1 MGHVDGHKKAAVTNP
16 TPNKNDIN
24 TDDLEKESSGRD
36 DHVAVVA
43 GGGPILSSIVDV
55 ANNSGERG
63 LTTKE
68 SDQGKKVCDDCA

>member
-36 DHVAVVA
+36 DHVVVA
-43 GGGPILSSIVDV
+43 GGGPILLSIVDV
-55 ANNSGERG
+55 ANKSGERG